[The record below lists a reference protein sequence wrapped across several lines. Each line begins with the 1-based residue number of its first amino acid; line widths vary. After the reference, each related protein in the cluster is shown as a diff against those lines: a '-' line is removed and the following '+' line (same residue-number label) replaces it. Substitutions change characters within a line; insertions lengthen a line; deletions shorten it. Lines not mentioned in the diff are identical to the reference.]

1 LGGGHRPEETGV
13 HKSVQ
18 EMLDSAE
25 FHALVRKKW
34 TISIA
39 LTSALFVTYYGYILL
54 VALNKPLLATK
65 VGVNTTL
72 GIPVGVAVIL
82 GAWVLTAIYIVWAN
96 KKHDAEVASL
106 RDRLSPSVTA
116 TSTAEVRR
124 PLH

>member
-1 LGGGHRPEETGV
+1 MHKTV
-13 HKSVQ
+13 H
-18 EMLDSAE
+18 EMLESAE

-34 TISIA
+34 TVSIV
-39 LTSALFVTYYGYILL
+39 LTIALFVTYYGYILL

-96 KKHDAEVASL
+96 RTHDAEVAAL
-106 RDRLSPSVTA
+106 RRKLNPVLTE
-116 TSTAEVRR
+116 TSTAGARR